1 MLFCFIEKNKRRKG
15 VSGDVLDSFLDTFDL
30 LFEFLFVAFEV
41 LYFLVFGEELTVPW
55 NVIAAP
61 LRFAATVAH
70 FISS

>member
-1 MLFCFIEKNKRRKG
+1 
-15 VSGDVLDSFLDTFDL
+15 LDSFLDAFDL